1 MIFRFALQALT
12 SLGIV
17 LAALML
23 TDGQPS
29 YAEGDEGCHFLL
41 HLRQP
46 VEFTGPA
53 GGYDFELYRPTK
65 YGANIYLSNVY
76 GDRPCNWHAST
87 NQNWLDLSRTSGE
100 IAGEDDTFIT
110 VSINERARDLPRG
123 VHKAE
128 VVLKSSQGQQP
139 KYPWKVE
146 VILHAETPCSLHIS
160 QGIYQARTLRGEVPP
175 GLSVAIL
182 TNHGDAPCEWTA
194 QSSRPWLSVSPTSGV
209 VTPQQPE
216 QIKITAN
223 DGVANL
229 PPGDHNAVVHV
240 QWVSTRAMDA
250 EIEARLE
257 VDALPCDLYF
267 AEGQALRISGN
278 AGSMD
283 FSPTHQKY
291 VLENLGGTPCYHWQA
306 NGVPGWLAIED
317 ENTIYDASQTDV
329 QVLVDQQAASQL
341 RPESY
346 ETTVRFGSG
355 NVSASN
361 GLAVGIDVNPLPCH
375 LEVGRRELVFRIEP
389 DGQLEGETQE
399 SIVIRNNWTNEDC
412 SWRAESR
419 RDWLVAEP
427 SSGTLAGGGQ
437 STVVARIVLNTEGFI
452 RLRTGSHSE
461 NLAFAVVNGAADAP
475 VPVTLDIPCDLT
487 QPCAYLHTSHTK
499 TAVNEPALISLSI
512 YNPLD
517 DPIIAH
523 LVARVPSGW
532 QVQSDNFAERCSA
545 ICNLTYPV
553 AAGGKQEFIE
563 IEATPNNA
571 GNHVFEAN
579 VEWEVIKP
587 DNPDPMNALTPE
599 PPPEPQNLRVDV
611 EVIDPSPNSD
621 APVSPTVT
629 LPPATSTPVPSPTP
643 EPVAVANAVNPAGG
657 APPKASGTT
666 SNTENGP
673 VGSAEIP
680 DWGLLVAAAATI
692 ALMAVV
698 LLLFVRRGRWRRRS
712 PINSGPIDYDELAR
726 AIERERRNR
735 QSGAT

>member
-1 MIFRFALQALT
+1 
-12 SLGIV
+12 
-17 LAALML
+17 ML

-46 VEFTGPA
+46 IEFTGPA

-65 YGANIYLSNVY
+65 YLADIYLFNVY
-76 GDRPCNWHAST
+76 GDRPCNWHATT

-100 IAGEDDTFIT
+100 IAGGDDTFIT
-110 VSINERARDLPRG
+110 VSINERAQDLPRG

-128 VVLKSSQGQQP
+128 VVLKSPQGPQP

-146 VILHAETPCSLHIS
+146 VIVHAETPCSLHIS

-175 GLSVAIL
+175 GFSVAIL

-209 VTPQQPE
+209 VTPQQPG

-250 EIEARLE
+250 EIAARLE
-257 VDALPCDLYF
+257 VDASPCELYF
-267 AEGQALRISGN
+267 AEGQALRISGK

-291 VLENLGGTPCYHWQA
+291 VLENRGGTPCYNWQA
-306 NGVPGWLAIED
+306 NGVPDWLTIED
-317 ENTIYDASQTDV
+317 DSTIYDASQTDV
-329 QVLVDQQAASQL
+329 QVLVNRQAASQL

-346 ETTVRFGSG
+346 ETTIRFGSG
-355 NVSASN
+355 NVPARN

-375 LEVGRRELVFRIEP
+375 LEIDQRELVFRIEP
-389 DGQLEGETQE
+389 EGQLEGENQE

-475 VPVTLDIPCDLT
+475 VPVTLDIPCEPK

-499 TAVNEPALISLSI
+499 TAVNQPATISLTI

-517 DPIIAH
+517 DHITAQLI
-523 LVARVPSGW
+523 ARVPSGW
-532 QVQSDNFAERCSA
+532 QVESDNFAERCSG

-553 AAGGKQEFIE
+553 AARQQEFIE
-563 IEATPNNA
+563 IFATPNNA
-571 GNHVFEAN
+571 GNYVFEAN
-579 VEWEVIKP
+579 VEWEVVEP
-587 DNPDPMNALTPE
+587 DNPNPMNAQTPE

-611 EVIDPSPNSD
+611 EVIGPSPNSD
-621 APVSPTVT
+621 APAAPAVT
-629 LPPATSTPVPSPTP
+629 LPPANSTPMPSPTP

-657 APPKASGTT
+657 APPKVSGTT
-666 SNTENGP
+666 TNTVNGP
-673 VGSAEIP
+673 GGSGGIP
-680 DWGLLVAAAATI
+680 GWGLLVAAAATI
-692 ALMAVV
+692 VLAAVV
-698 LLLFVRRGRWRRRS
+698 LMLVVRRGGRRRIS
-712 PINSGPIDYDELAR
+712 PVNSSPIDYDELAR
-726 AIERERRNR
+726 AIERQRRNR
-735 QSGAT
+735 PSSSA

>member
-1 MIFRFALQALT
+1 MISRFALQALA
-12 SLGIV
+12 SLGIILV
-17 LAALML
+17 ALML

-29 YAEGDEGCHFLL
+29 NAQGDEGCHFLL

-65 YGANIYLSNVY
+65 YRANIYLSNVY
-76 GDRPCNWHAST
+76 GDRPCNWRATT

-100 IAGEDDTFIT
+100 IAGGDDTFIT
-110 VSINERARDLPRG
+110 VSINERAQDLPRG

-128 VVLKSSQGQQP
+128 VVLKSSQGRQP

-146 VILHAETPCSLHIS
+146 VIVHAETPCSLHIS

-175 GLSVAIL
+175 GFSVAIL

-209 VTPQQPE
+209 VTPQQPG

-223 DGVANL
+223 AGVANL

-240 QWVSTRAMDA
+240 QWVSTRAMDV
-250 EIEARLE
+250 EIAARLE
-257 VDALPCDLYF
+257 VDASPCELYF
-267 AEGQALRISGN
+267 AEGQALRISGK

-291 VLENLGGTPCYHWQA
+291 VLENRGGTPCYFWQA
-306 NGVPGWLAIED
+306 NGVPDWLAIED
-317 ENTIYDASQTDV
+317 ESTVYAASQTDV
-329 QVLVDQQAASQL
+329 QVLVDQQVASLL

-355 NVSASN
+355 NVPAGN
-361 GLAVGIDVNPLPCH
+361 GLPVRIDVNPLPCH
-375 LEVGRRELVFRIEP
+375 LEIDRRELVFRIEP
-389 DGQLEGETQE
+389 EGQLEGENQE
-399 SIVIRNNWTNEDC
+399 SIVIRNDWKNEDC

-427 SSGTLAGGGQ
+427 SSGTLAGGGE
-437 STVVARIVLNTEGFI
+437 STVVARIDRNTEGFV
-452 RLRTGSHSE
+452 RLGTGSHRE
-461 NLAFAVVNGAADAP
+461 NLAFAVANGAADAP
-475 VPVTLDIPCDLT
+475 VPVTLEIPCEPK

-499 TAVNEPALISLSI
+499 TAVNEPATISLTI

-517 DPIIAH
+517 DHITAQLI
-523 LVARVPSGW
+523 ARVPSGW
-532 QVQSDNFAERCSA
+532 QVQSENFAERCSG

-553 AAGGKQEFIE
+553 AARQQEFIE
-563 IEATPNNA
+563 IFATPNNA
-571 GNHVFEAN
+571 GNYVFEAN

-587 DNPDPMNALTPE
+587 DNPDPLNAQTPE

-611 EVIDPSPNSD
+611 EVIGLSPNSD
-621 APVSPTVT
+621 APAAPAVT
-629 LPPATSTPVPSPTP
+629 LPPATSTPMPSPTP
-643 EPVAVANAVNPAGG
+643 ESVAVANAVNPAGG
-657 APPKASGTT
+657 APPQGSGTT
-666 SNTENGP
+666 TNTENSPG
-673 VGSAEIP
+673 GSAEIP
-680 DWGLLVAAAATI
+680 GWGLLVAAAAMV

-698 LLLFVRRGRWRRRS
+698 LLLFVRRGRRR
-712 PINSGPIDYDELAR
+712 PIDYDELAR
-726 AIERERRNR
+726 AIELQRRNR
-735 QSGAT
+735 PSSAT

>member
-1 MIFRFALQALT
+1 MISRFALQALT

-17 LAALML
+17 LVAVML

-76 GDRPCNWHAST
+76 GDQPCNWHAST

-100 IAGEDDTFIT
+100 IAGGDDTFFT
-110 VSINERARDLPRG
+110 VSVNDRARDLPRG

-128 VVLKSSQGQQP
+128 VVLKSSQGRQP

-146 VILHAETPCSLHIS
+146 VIVHAETPCSLHIS

-175 GLSVAIL
+175 GFSVAIL

-209 VTPQQPE
+209 VTPQQPG

-250 EIEARLE
+250 EIAARLE
-257 VDALPCDLYF
+257 VDASPCELYF
-267 AEGQALRISGN
+267 AEGQVLRISGK

-291 VLENLGGTPCYHWQA
+291 VLENRGGTPCYNWQA
-306 NGVPGWLAIED
+306 NGVPDWLTIED
-317 ENTIYDASQTDV
+317 DSTIYDASQTDV
-329 QVLVDQQAASQL
+329 QVLVNRQAASQL

-346 ETTVRFGSG
+346 ETTIRFGSG
-355 NVSASN
+355 NVPASN

-375 LEVGRRELVFRIEP
+375 LEIDQRELVFRIEP
-389 DGQLEGETQE
+389 EGQLEGENQE

-475 VPVTLDIPCDLT
+475 VPVTLDIPCEPK

-499 TAVNEPALISLSI
+499 TAVNQPATISLTI

-517 DPIIAH
+517 DHITAN
-523 LVARVPSGW
+523 LVAQVPSGW
-532 QVQSDNFAERCSA
+532 QVQRENFAERCSG

-553 AAGGKQEFIE
+553 AARQQEFIE
-563 IEATPNNA
+563 IFATPNNA
-571 GNHVFEAN
+571 GNYVFEAN
-579 VEWEVIKP
+579 VKWEVVEP
-587 DNPDPMNALTPE
+587 DNPDPMNTQTPE

-611 EVIDPSPNSD
+611 EVIGLSPNSD
-621 APVSPTVT
+621 APAAPAVT
-629 LPPATSTPVPSPTP
+629 LPPATIAPIPSPTP

-657 APPKASGTT
+657 APPKVSGTT
-666 SNTENGP
+666 TNTVNGP
-673 VGSAEIP
+673 GGSGGIP
-680 DWGLLVAAAATI
+680 GWGLLVAAAATI
-692 ALMAVV
+692 ALAAVV
-698 LLLFVRRGRWRRRS
+698 LMLVVRRGGRRRRS
-712 PINSGPIDYDELAR
+712 PVDSSPIDYDELAR